1 MPEIQALADSTELVV
16 SCCPDSYVCVA
27 VVVLAVYLVN
37 KTALDP
43 VQICT
48 LPQRAS
54 FQLTYL

>member
-1 MPEIQALADSTELVV
+1 MLIQSAANVMPEIQALADSTELVV

-43 VQICT
+43 V
-48 LPQRAS
+48 
-54 FQLTYL
+54 